1 MSFFTWR
8 FTLLDRLEK
17 KFGRYAINNLIV
29 YLLGGY
35 GIGYLLY
42 FGQRFTGV
50 NYLDALRLEPYLI
63 IHNLELWRLITWVII
78 PPERNPIFLLIMF
91 FLYYQLGSMLER
103 TWGTFKFN
111 VYIFGGIIL
120 TGISAFVSYFVL
132 YAQLGK
138 EYFDLLYQQANYIV
152 IGGIISTEDVL
163 LTIFLAFSVCFPEMQ
178 VLLYFVIPIKM
189 KWMSI
194 FYLVI
199 IGYGIVTGILQGQ
212 WVTVIPVIASLLN
225 FVIFY
230 FSTKNMTRFNPKDI
244 HRRNEFKRQA
254 TPPRT
259 QYRDGTPIARH
270 KCAVCGRTELTNP
283 GLEFRF
289 CSKCNGNYEY
299 CSDHLFTHNH
309 IR

>member
-1 MSFFTWR
+1 M
-8 FTLLDRLEK
+8 LDKLEK

-35 GIGYLLY
+35 AIGYLLS

-50 NYLDALRLEPYLI
+50 PYLNYLTLEPYYILHGQIWRI
-63 IHNLELWRLITWVII
+63 ISWVII
-78 PPERNPIFLLIMF
+78 PPDTSIIWAIIMF
-91 FLYYQLGSMLER
+91 MLYYQLGQTLER
-103 TWGTFKFN
+103 TWGAFRFN
-111 VYIFGGIIL
+111 VYIFGGMVFTL
-120 TGISAFVSYFVL
+120 LGAFVTYFIYGGTLPV
-132 YAQLGK
+132 G
-138 EYFDLLYQQANYIV
+138 YIGQ
-152 IGGIISTEDVL
+152 ITSTYYINL
-163 LTIFLAFSVCFPEMQ
+163 SIFLAFSTCFPDMQ
-178 VLLYFVIPIKM
+178 VLLYFIIPIKM

-194 FYLVI
+194 FYMVI
-199 IGYGIVTGILQGQ
+199 IGYEVVRYCLAGAFFAAV
-212 WVTVIPVIASLLN
+212 PVIASLLN
-225 FVIFY
+225 FFIF
-230 FSTKNMTRFNPKDI
+230 FMMTRNMSRFNPKDI

>member
-1 MSFFTWR
+1 
-8 FTLLDRLEK
+8 LLDKLEK

-35 GIGYLLY
+35 AIGYLLY

-50 NYLDALRLEPYLI
+50 PYLNYLTLEPYYILHGQI
-63 IHNLELWRLITWVII
+63 WRLVSWVII
-78 PPERNPIFLLIMF
+78 PPDTSIIWAVIMF
-91 FLYYQLGSMLER
+91 MLYYQLGQTLER
-103 TWGTFKFN
+103 TWGAFRFN
-111 VYIFGGIIL
+111 VYIFGGMVFTL
-120 TGISAFVSYFVL
+120 LGAFVTYFIYGGTLPV
-132 YAQLGK
+132 G
-138 EYFDLLYQQANYIV
+138 YIGQ
-152 IGGIISTEDVL
+152 ITSTYYINL
-163 LTIFLAFSVCFPEMQ
+163 SIFLAFSTCFPDMQ
-178 VLLYFVIPIKM
+178 VLLYFIIPIKM

-194 FYLVI
+194 FYMVI
-199 IGYGIVTGILQGQ
+199 IGYEVVRYCLAGAFFAAV
-212 WVTVIPVIASLLN
+212 PVIASLLN
-225 FVIFY
+225 FFIF
-230 FSTKNMTRFNPKDI
+230 FMMTRNMSRFNPKDI